1 MVRALNPDPHSI
13 GAEGAGAGGG
23 GVCFLDFVFDFAD
36 AKVLVAAAATAMRH
50 ILEKRM
56 MVFVDSKGG

>member
-13 GAEGAGAGGG
+13 GTEGAGA
-23 GVCFLDFVFDFAD
+23 GVCFLDFVFDFAN
-36 AKVLVAAAATAMRH
+36 AKVLAAAAATAMRH

-56 MVFVDSKGG
+56 MVFVDLKRA